1 MIARDR
7 ELLCRAAEV
16 MHSFGP
22 VVVELM
28 QRQDG
33 GELPAAPVREVGNA
47 FVALAHDF
55 LDRADELDARAIE
68 NRTAEGGDGAR

>member
-16 MHSFGP
+16 LRSFSP

-28 QRQDG
+28 AHQDG
-33 GELPAAPVREVGNA
+33 GELPAALVREVGNA
-47 FVALAHDF
+47 LGTLAYDF
-55 LDRADELDARAIE
+55 LDRADELDAHTIDS
-68 NRTAEGGDGAR
+68 RTVDGGDGAR